1 MPFVEVDGHEDWMFS
16 VVNEAVPFKVRANR
30 FITAGMPPSGFTSP
44 NWATFRPMDL
54 VLFVSAMSLNFE
66 L

>member
-1 MPFVEVDGHEDWMFS
+1 VVSAS

-54 VLFVSAMSLNFE
+54 VLFVSAMSLSFE